1 MTSRWVTA
9 RSYFRF
15 RSSLLFP
22 SLRGSMRLLRFARSD
37 KVKGSLRGRSV
48 FSEAVS
54 FFNESRSAKRNPKV
68 TVAPT
73 LLASSLFHPLTQHRY
88 GRFWGSPK
96 HEGKPS
102 VTFLYPSPRPRGLQL
117 PQEFFTTHSKR
128 IKLYSTNP
136 ALYGP
141 PIRYFLSKASGVPKD
156 GMAVIPMKYR
166 E

>member
-1 MTSRWVTA
+1 MTEEGVIASLVFFVWRSNLRLLRFARSDPYYVTARSYFRLRSSLAFLRLIEKYETASSLRSSRWQKKGLAVTSRWVTA

-73 LLASSLFHPLTQHRY
+73 LLASSLFHPLTQH
-88 GRFWGSPK
+88 S
-96 HEGKPS
+96 
-102 VTFLYPSPRPRGLQL
+102 
-117 PQEFFTTHSKR
+117 
-128 IKLYSTNP
+128 
-136 ALYGP
+136 
-141 PIRYFLSKASGVPKD
+141 
-156 GMAVIPMKYR
+156 
-166 E
+166 